1 MRNPFRRRRP
11 IPNAATAAALR
22 MFVYEVKHIA
32 IRQVVLGRMLGIDD
46 LLIISQVQ
54 EAAEGVRA
62 ADPRGARMLARE
74 VSRLVHS
81 NPSEGTPL

>member
-22 MFVYEVKHIA
+22 LFVYEVKHIA
-32 IRQVVLGRMLGIDD
+32 VRQVVLSRMLGIDD
-46 LLIISQVQ
+46 LMIISHAQGV
-54 EAAEGVRA
+54 AEGVRD

-74 VSRLVHS
+74 VSRLIHA
-81 NPSEGTPL
+81 NPSEGNPL